1 MLQLKPMAS
10 FLSKVLDQLISKDQ
24 GEIFAEPV
32 DINEVGYLLIFR
44 DQLLRNLFQVP
55 DYVTVVTQPMDFST
69 MKQKLEDCEYADV
82 DDLEAD
88 FNLML
93 SNCMAYNSK
102 ETVSYSPTF
111 WVCFYLQLFL
121 KVFYRAAVK
130 MRDLGGA
137 IIRQARR
144 DVSYIG
150 FDSKS
155 GLLLTEKP
163 YGKNRGGSSD
173 EQSAI
178 EGENPNDL

>member
-1 MLQLKPMAS
+1 MAS

-32 DINEVGYLLIFR
+32 DINEVSHFLILR
-44 DQLLRNLFQVP
+44 DQPLRNLFQVP

-102 ETVSYSPTF
+102 ETV
-111 WVCFYLQLFL
+111 
-121 KVFYRAAVK
+121 
-130 MRDLGGA
+130 
-137 IIRQARR
+137 
-144 DVSYIG
+144 
-150 FDSKS
+150 
-155 GLLLTEKP
+155 
-163 YGKNRGGSSD
+163 
-173 EQSAI
+173 
-178 EGENPNDL
+178 